1 MGELAGDKHVKYI
14 LSVEKKKDSFE
25 SVVMEHLRLNGAYWG
40 LTTLDLLGKLD
51 TVDSN
56 EVVSW
61 ILQCQH
67 ESGGFGGNI
76 GHDPHLLYT
85 LSAVQVLALFDKL
98 DVLDLNKVT
107 DYIKSLQNE
116 DGSFSGDVWGEVDTR
131 FSYCAICCLAILKRL
146 DLINV
151 EKAVRYIVSCKTLDG
166 GFGCTPGAES
176 HAGQRH

>member
-14 LSVEKKKDSFE
+14 LSVENKRDSFE

-51 TVDSN
+51 TVDSD

-61 ILQCQH
+61 ILQFQH

-85 LSAVQVLALFDKL
+85 LSAMQVLALSVPCKFWP
-98 DVLDLNKVT
+98 
-107 DYIKSLQNE
+107 
-116 DGSFSGDVWGEVDTR
+116 F
-131 FSYCAICCLAILKRL
+131 
-146 DLINV
+146 LI
-151 EKAVRYIVSCKTLDG
+151 S
-166 GFGCTPGAES
+166 
-176 HAGQRH
+176 